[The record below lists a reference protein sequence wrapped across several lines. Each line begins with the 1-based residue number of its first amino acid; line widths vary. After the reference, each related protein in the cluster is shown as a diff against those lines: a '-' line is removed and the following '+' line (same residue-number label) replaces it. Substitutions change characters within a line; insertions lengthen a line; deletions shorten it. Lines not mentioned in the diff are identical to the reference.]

1 MMNQMVK
8 NNAGPDLKHLFI
20 GSEGTLGAIAQ
31 SHAENQDFWVLRDSV
46 SEMLQANAPSVNFDL
61 SVPISKIGA
70 CVDQLRAVMAARF
83 AHLNAVFLVMS
94 ATAISMWW
102 SAPWPQDGV
111 TEHQLE
117 EAFTP
122 LFVISQARCRPSMA
136 LACTRNSGW
145 AIVAVRPNWR

>member
-102 SAPWPQDGV
+102 SAPGRKTV
-111 TEHQLE
+111 
-117 EAFTP
+117 
-122 LFVISQARCRPSMA
+122 
-136 LACTRNSGW
+136 
-145 AIVAVRPNWR
+145 